1 MGSMFS
7 GDMSIDAYGLIR
19 RMAQLTRNDFLDELI
34 MFLNNSLDAY
44 KINASID
51 GYINNIL
58 TNLNDRL
65 YKELI
70 IPVFGYMPG
79 HWLMQEIMKSLKIS
93 CLPEQIRNL

>member
-1 MGSMFS
+1 
-7 GDMSIDAYGLIR
+7 MSIDAYGLIR

-79 HWLMQEIMKSLKIS
+79 LWLMQEIMKSLKIS